1 MEDIKTLKGLIESG
15 FIKDDFFTGPASYFP
30 HMALEYR
37 KRNFLSDRHIEMIYA
52 TLTAWGMHR
61 LSKTGPKLPD
71 FKHFKCHI
79 LHCKN
84 ELNKL
89 KDVRIE
95 DVPEGQ
101 KDSLFSELKELV
113 FNKIHAS
120 ETNSQIVASTKT
132 LAHILPD
139 LIPPMDREYTAK
151 FFGINIDTN
160 QGKETLFLVVMATM
174 WRIYQTDEVRKKAL
188 AYNKNHPFVSLP
200 KLFDNAIIQIR
211 REEDENA
218 KKGKKGTK

>member
-15 FIKDDFFTGPASYFP
+15 FVKDDFFTGPASYFP
-30 HMALEYR
+30 RVALEYG

-79 LHCKN
+79 LHCKT
-84 ELNKL
+84 ELIKL

-95 DVPEGQ
+95 DVPGEQ
-101 KDSLFSELKELV
+101 KDSLFSELEELV

-132 LAHILPD
+132 LAHILPN

-151 FFGINIDTN
+151 YFGINMDSDN
-160 QGKETLFLVVMATM
+160 HKEELFRKVMDAM
-174 WRIYQTDEVRKKAL
+174 WEIYQDKTVCEKAL
-188 AYNKNHPFVSLP
+188 KYNQKYPYVSLP
-200 KLFDNAIIQIR
+200 KLFDNAIIQIQR
-211 REEDENA
+211 
-218 KKGKKGTK
+218 GKK